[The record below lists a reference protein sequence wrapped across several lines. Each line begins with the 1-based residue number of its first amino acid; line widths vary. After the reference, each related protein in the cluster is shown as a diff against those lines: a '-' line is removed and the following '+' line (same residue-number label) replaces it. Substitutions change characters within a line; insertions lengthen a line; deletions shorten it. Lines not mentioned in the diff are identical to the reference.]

1 MVSNLAKLATK
12 TSPASALDGFNM
24 LLNAHQEYTRI
35 RETEHTK
42 REAIKAWR
50 DVEVN
55 RTNQQVDVL
64 KTYLKE
70 SFAERKEMID
80 SYFDILDKG
89 IENNND
95 MAIQMAMSGLVSLVQ
110 HSPLADTNKFLAQMD
125 DPNVKEIEF

>member
-42 REAIKAWR
+42 RDAIKAWR

-55 RTNQQVDVL
+55 RTNQQVEFL

-70 SFAERKEMID
+70 SFAERRVIID
-80 SYFDILDKG
+80 GYFDALDKG

-95 MAIQMAMSGLVSLVQ
+95 VAIQMAMSGLVNLVQ
-110 HSPLADTNKFLAQMD
+110 SSPLASVNQFLEMMD

>member
-1 MVSNLAKLATK
+1 MASNIAKLVTK
-12 TSPASALDGFNM
+12 TSPTSALEGFNM
-24 LLNAHQEYTRI
+24 LLNAHQEYTKI

-42 REAIKAWR
+42 REAIRAWR

-55 RTNQQVDVL
+55 RTNQQVEFL

-80 SYFDILDKG
+80 DYFDALNKG
-89 IENNND
+89 IENNNNV
-95 MAIQMAMSGLVSLVQ
+95 AIQMAMSGLVNLVQ
-110 HSPLADTNKFLAQMD
+110 SSPLTSVNQFLAMMD

>member
-1 MVSNLAKLATK
+1 MAANITKLVTK
-12 TSPASALDGFNM
+12 TSPTSALDGLNM

-42 REAIKAWR
+42 RDAIKAWR
-50 DVEVN
+50 DIEVN

-80 SYFDILDKG
+80 GYFDALNKG
-89 IENNND
+89 IENNNNV
-95 MAIQMAMSGLVSLVQ
+95 AIQMAMSGLVNLVQ
-110 HSPLADTNKFLAQMD
+110 SSPLTSVNQFLAMMD